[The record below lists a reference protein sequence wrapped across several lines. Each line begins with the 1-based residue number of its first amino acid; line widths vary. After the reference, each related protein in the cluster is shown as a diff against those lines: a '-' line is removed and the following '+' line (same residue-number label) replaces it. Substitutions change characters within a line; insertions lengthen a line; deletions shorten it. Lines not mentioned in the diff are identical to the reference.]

1 MEMWL
6 SNKAQ
11 TEHGKTE
18 HYQRLQSLKKEYVTN
33 VTIEKYSVSAIL

>member
-1 MEMWL
+1 MWV

-11 TEHGKTE
+11 AAHGKTE

-33 VTIEKYSVSAIL
+33 MTIEKYSVSTIL